1 MEKNRIA
8 VINFGGQYVRLI
20 ARRIRSLGAYCEI
33 VPPDIDIEYLKS
45 SGVSGIILS
54 GGPASTDEKGAPE
67 ISREIFELEIPV
79 LGICYGMQ
87 LIAGHLPGGRT
98 EKNSFSEYGRSNLE
112 IVEENK
118 LLAGMASQNS
128 EGLTVWMSH
137 GDSVIEPP
145 SDFQILASTSKNPV
159 AAIAD
164 IDRDIYGVQFHPE
177 VEHTEGGKIILANF
191 VFSICEMK
199 ENWQVDDV
207 VSQRINEIQDL
218 LNPGEKVLI
227 GLSGGVDSSVTAALI
242 QEALGEDKLRGIFV
256 DHGLLRKKEADR
268 VISTFK
274 EVFSF
279 PIHCLDASERFLDK
293 LEGVSEP
300 EKKRS
305 IIGEEFIRVFE
316 QKAEELDD
324 VNYLAQGTIYSDV
337 IESGLDQNVALIK
350 SHHNVG
356 GLPEKMELDLLEPL
370 REFFKDEVRE
380 IGTHLGLPQDLVNR
394 QPFPGP
400 GLAIR
405 IIGEIGSAKLNILR
419 QADYILREEL
429 ENSDSSDEV
438 WQAFAV
444 LPDIRSV
451 GVQGDTRT
459 YGYPIVLR
467 VVSSKEAMTADWV
480 RLPHDLLDRI
490 AGRIVDEVR
499 EINRVAY
506 DISSKP
512 PATIEW
518 E

>member
-1 MEKNRIA
+1 MEKNRIV

-20 ARRIRSLGAYCEI
+20 ARSIRSMGAYCEI
-33 VPPDIDIEYLKS
+33 VSPDLDIEYLKS
-45 SGVSGIILS
+45 SAVKGIILS
-54 GGPASTDEKGAPE
+54 GGPASTDEKGAPG
-67 ISREIFELEIPV
+67 ISRELFELDKPV

-87 LIAGHLPGGRT
+87 LMAGLLVGGRT
-98 EKNSFSEYGRSNLE
+98 AKNSFSEYGRANLE

-118 LLAGMASQNS
+118 LLAGMASQTS
-128 EGLTVWMSH
+128 GDLTVWMSH
-137 GDSVIEPP
+137 GDSVVETP
-145 SDFQILASTSKNPV
+145 SDFQILASTPKNPV
-159 AAIAD
+159 AALAD
-164 IDRDIYGVQFHPE
+164 TNRDFYGVQFHPE
-177 VEHTEGGKIILANF
+177 VEHTEGGKKILSNF
-191 VFSICEMK
+191 VFSICKMEK
-199 ENWQVDDV
+199 NWQIGDV
-207 VSQRINEIQDL
+207 VSQRIDEIQDL
-218 LNPGEKVLI
+218 LDPGDRVLI

-242 QEALGEDKLRGIFV
+242 EEALGEDRLRGIFV

-268 VISTFK
+268 VISNFK
-274 EVFSF
+274 DIFSF

-300 EKKRS
+300 EEKRN

-316 QKAEELDD
+316 QKADELEDI
-324 VNYLAQGTIYSDV
+324 NYLAQGTIYSDV
-337 IESGLDQNVALIK
+337 IESGLDQNAALIK

-380 IGTHLGLPQDLVNR
+380 IGTHLGLPQELVNR

-405 IIGEIGSAKLNILR
+405 IIGEVERTKLNILR

-429 ENSDSSDEV
+429 ENFDSSDDI

-459 YGYPIVLR
+459 YGYPIILR
-467 VVSSKEAMTADWV
+467 VVNSKEAMTADWV
-480 RLPHDLLDRI
+480 RLPHELLDRI